1 VNEGLAR
8 LPRVGLALGS
18 GGARGAAHVGILK
31 VLEREG
37 VKVSAIAGSSIG
49 AMVGG
54 AYAAG
59 IPLSRIEEEWL
70 TTSRTRLL
78 RSFLP
83 TFPRAGLSSGAG
95 LRRYLREILGDV
107 RIEELPVP
115 FAAVATDLD
124 TGEPVV
130 LREGPL
136 VEAIRASTAIPGI
149 FQPVRWEGR
158 LLVDG
163 GMVEPLPV
171 RVCRELGAEI
181 VIAVDV
187 NPRPKPTTPQARKAM
202 ASAGKVL
209 REGLLD
215 KPWVPGHLAE
225 VVREYAEGK
234 PDARPLPGIFEILSQ
249 CVAIFVQEIL
259 RLKLSLEPPDIY
271 IRPRVREEYNY
282 LRAKENIRAGEEAM
296 EEALP
301 LLRTLLAEKAK
312 A

>member
-1 VNEGLAR
+1 MKK
-8 LPRVGLALGS
+8 VGLALGS
-18 GGARGAAHVGILK
+18 GGARGAAHVGVLK
-31 VLEREG
+31 VLERAG
-37 VKVSAIAGSSIG
+37 LKISAIAGSSIG

-59 IPLSRIEEEWL
+59 LPLARIEEEWL
-70 TTSRTRLL
+70 TTSRAKLL

-107 RIEELPVP
+107 RMEELPTP

-130 LREGPL
+130 LRSGPL
-136 VEAIRASTAIPGI
+136 VEAIRASAAIPGV

-171 RVCRELGAEI
+171 WVCRELGADI
-181 VIAVDV
+181 VVAVDT
-187 NPRPKPTTPQARKAM
+187 NPAPRPTTAESRRLWGALSQALREELSGRPWVP
-202 ASAGKVL
+202 ASLAEVL
-209 REGLLD
+209 REYARE
-215 KPWVPGHLAE
+215 KPLV
-225 VVREYAEGK
+225 
-234 PDARPLPGIFEILSQ
+234 RPLPGIFEILNQSA
-249 CVAIFVQEIL
+249 AILVQEIL
-259 RLKLSLEPPDIY
+259 RLKLTLDPPDIY
-271 IRPRVREEYNY
+271 IRPKFREERSY

-301 LLRTLLAEKAK
+301 TLLSLLGQETPAR
-312 A
+312 

>member
-1 VNEGLAR
+1 
-8 LPRVGLALGS
+8 
-18 GGARGAAHVGILK
+18 
-31 VLEREG
+31 
-37 VKVSAIAGSSIG
+37 
-49 AMVGG
+49 
-54 AYAAG
+54 
-59 IPLSRIEEEWL
+59 
-70 TTSRTRLL
+70 
-78 RSFLP
+78 
-83 TFPRAGLSSGAG
+83 
-95 LRRYLREILGDV
+95 V

-187 NPRPKPTTPQARKAM
+187 NPRPKPTTPQGRKAM
-202 ASAGKVL
+202 ASTGNIL

-225 VVREYAEGK
+225 VVREYVEGK
-234 PDARPLPGIFEILSQ
+234 PDARPLPGIFEILNQ

-271 IRPRVREEYNY
+271 IRPKIREEYNY

-301 LLRTLLAEKAK
+301 LLRALLAEKAK

>member
-1 VNEGLAR
+1 MAK
-8 LPRVGLALGS
+8 RVGLALGS
-18 GGARGAAHVGILK
+18 GGARGAAHVGVLK

-37 VKVSAIAGSSIG
+37 IKVSAIAGTSIG

-70 TTSRTRLL
+70 TTSRRKLL

-83 TFPRAGLSSGAG
+83 TFPRTGLSSGAG

-107 RIEELPVP
+107 RIEELPIP

-124 TGEPVV
+124 TGEAVV
-130 LREGPL
+130 LRSGPL
-136 VEAIRASTAIPGI
+136 VEAIRASTAIPGV

-171 RVCRELGAEI
+171 RVCRELGADI
-181 VIAVDV
+181 VIAVDT
-187 NPRPKPTTPQARKAM
+187 NPAPHPTTPEGRRPWAALSQA
-202 ASAGKVL
+202 L
-209 REGLLD
+209 RQGLLHR
-215 KPWVPGHLAE
+215 PWVPASLTE
-225 VVREYAEGK
+225 VLGEYARER
-234 PDARPLPGIFEILSQ
+234 PAARPLPGIFEILNQSA
-249 CVAIFVQEIL
+249 AILVQEIL
-259 RLKLSLEPPDIY
+259 RLKLRLDPPEIY
-271 IRPRVREEYNY
+271 LRPKFREERSY

-301 LLRTLLAEKAK
+301 TLLSLLEARNPAS
-312 A
+312 

>member
-1 VNEGLAR
+1 MDRAKK
-8 LPRVGLALGS
+8 VGLALGS
-18 GGARGAAHVGILK
+18 GGARGAAHVGVLK

-37 VKVSAIAGSSIG
+37 IKVSAIAGSSIG

-70 TTSRTRLL
+70 TTSRTKLL

-107 RIEELPVP
+107 RIEGLPIP

-124 TGEPVV
+124 TGEAVV
-130 LREGPL
+130 LRRGSL

-171 RVCRELGAEI
+171 QICRELGADLI
-181 VIAVDV
+181 IAVDT
-187 NPRPKPTTPQARKAM
+187 NPAPKPTTLQSRKNM
-202 ASAGKVL
+202 ASVGETL
-209 REGLLD
+209 REGLLNE
-215 KPWVPGHLAE
+215 PWVPGHLAE
-225 VVREYAEGK
+225 VVREYVRERPG
-234 PDARPLPGIFEILSQ
+234 ARPLPGIFEILNQ
-249 CVAIFVQEIL
+249 CVAIFLQEIL
-259 RLKLSLEPPDIY
+259 RLKLSLHPPDIY
-271 IRPRVREEYNY
+271 IRPKVKEEYNY
-282 LRAKENIRAGEEAM
+282 LRAKENIQAGEEAM

-301 LLRTLLAEKAK
+301 VLYSLLKS
-312 A
+312 

>member
-1 VNEGLAR
+1 MAK
-8 LPRVGLALGS
+8 RVGLALGS
-18 GGARGAAHVGILK
+18 GGARGAAHVGVLK

-37 VKVSAIAGSSIG
+37 IKVSAIAGTSIG

-59 IPLSRIEEEWL
+59 VPLSRIEEEWL
-70 TTSRTRLL
+70 TTSRRKLL

-83 TFPRAGLSSGAG
+83 TFPRTGLSSGAG

-107 RIEELPVP
+107 RIEELPIP

-124 TGEPVV
+124 TGEAVV
-130 LREGPL
+130 LRSGPL
-136 VEAIRASTAIPGI
+136 VEAIRASTAIPGV

-171 RVCRELGAEI
+171 RVCRELGADI
-181 VIAVDV
+181 VIAVDT
-187 NPRPKPTTPQARKAM
+187 NPAPRPTTPEGRRPWAALSQA
-202 ASAGKVL
+202 L
-209 REGLLD
+209 RQGLLHR
-215 KPWVPGHLAE
+215 PWVPASLTE
-225 VVREYAEGK
+225 VLGEYAREQ
-234 PDARPLPGIFEILSQ
+234 PTARPLPGIFEILNQSA
-249 CVAIFVQEIL
+249 AILVQEIL
-259 RLKLSLEPPDIY
+259 RLKLRLDPPEIY
-271 IRPRVREEYNY
+271 LRPKFREERSY

-301 LLRTLLAEKAK
+301 TLLSLLEARNPAS
-312 A
+312 

>member
-1 VNEGLAR
+1 MGKEK
-8 LPRVGLALGS
+8 RVGLALGS
-18 GGARGAAHVGILK
+18 GGARGAAHVGVLK

-37 VKVSAIAGSSIG
+37 VKISAIAGSSIG

-83 TFPRAGLSSGAG
+83 TFPRTGLSSGAG
-95 LRRYLREILGDV
+95 LRRYLREILGEV
-107 RIEELPVP
+107 RIEELPIP

-124 TGEPVV
+124 TGEAVV
-130 LREGPL
+130 LRSGPL
-136 VEAIRASTAIPGI
+136 VEAIRASTAIPGV

-171 RVCRELGAEI
+171 RVCRELGAEV
-181 VIAVDV
+181 VIAVDT
-187 NPRPKPTTPQARKAM
+187 NPAPRPTTPQARRPWGIL
-202 ASAGKVL
+202 SQTL
-209 REGLLD
+209 REGLLHR
-215 KPWVPGHLAE
+215 PWVPTSLVE
-225 VVREYAEGK
+225 VLREYGRES
-234 PDARPLPGIFEILSQ
+234 PSIRPLPGIFEILNQSA
-249 CVAIFVQEIL
+249 AILVQEIL
-259 RLKLSLEPPDIY
+259 RLKLVLEPPDIY
-271 IRPRVREEYNY
+271 IRPKFREERSY

-301 LLRTLLAEKAK
+301 KLYELLGAK
-312 A
+312 TWSSS

>member
-1 VNEGLAR
+1 MREK
-8 LPRVGLALGS
+8 RVGLALGS
-18 GGARGAAHVGILK
+18 GGARGAAHVGVLK

-37 VKVSAIAGSSIG
+37 IKISAIAGSSIG

-59 IPLSRIEEEWL
+59 VALSRIEEEWL
-70 TTSRTRLL
+70 TTSRTKLL

-83 TFPRAGLSSGAG
+83 TFPRTGLSSGAG

-107 RIEELPVP
+107 RIEDLPIP

-124 TGEPVV
+124 MGEPVI
-130 LREGPL
+130 LRSGAL
-136 VEAIRASTAIPGI
+136 VEAIRASTAIPGV

-181 VIAVDV
+181 VIAVDT
-187 NPRPKPTTPQARKAM
+187 NPAPRPTTSQTRRPWM
-202 ASAGKVL
+202 ALSQTL
-209 REGLLD
+209 REGLLHR
-215 KPWVPGHLAE
+215 PWVPTSLAE
-225 VVREYAEGK
+225 VLHEYGQER
-234 PDARPLPGIFEILSQ
+234 PMTRPLPGIFEILNQSA
-249 CVAIFVQEIL
+249 AILVQEIL
-259 RLKLSLEPPDIY
+259 RLKLLLDPPEIY
-271 IRPRVREEYNY
+271 IRPKFREERSY

-301 LLRTLLAEKAK
+301 QLIQALQS
-312 A
+312 